1 MPRLRGQID
10 TAKQTSV
17 FDAAIDAFTEKGLG
31 ASLEEIARRAGVS
44 RQTIYNQF
52 GSKSELV
59 RALVRRRVDTL
70 TAPLKQPGAAENP
83 EATLTAYGET
93 MLNLVNE
100 RSYSLMRMTIQAA
113 DDFPELALEVYQN
126 GPAASRAQLAA
137 FLERE
142 DQEGRL
148 RVERPNQAAEF
159 FVGLILGNR
168 QTAAL
173 LRLGPAS
180 APEELAAHAAE
191 AAKRFVRA
199 YSV

>member
-1 MPRLRGQID
+1 MPRLQGQID
-10 TAKQTSV
+10 VVKQALV
-17 FDAAIDAFTEKGLG
+17 FEAAIDAFTERGLG
-31 ASLEEIARRAGVS
+31 ASLEDIARRAGVS

-52 GSKSELV
+52 GSKPELV

-83 EATLTAYGET
+83 EATLCAYGET
-93 MLNLVNE
+93 MLHLINE

-113 DDFPELALEVYQN
+113 DDFPELAHEVYQN

-137 FLERE
+137 FLEQE
-142 DQEGRL
+142 DLEGRL
-148 RVERPNQAAEF
+148 KVERPQQAAEF
-159 FVGLILGNR
+159 FVGLVLGNR

-173 LRLGPAS
+173 LRLGPAPD
-180 APEELAAHAAE
+180 PEE

-199 YSV
+199 YAV